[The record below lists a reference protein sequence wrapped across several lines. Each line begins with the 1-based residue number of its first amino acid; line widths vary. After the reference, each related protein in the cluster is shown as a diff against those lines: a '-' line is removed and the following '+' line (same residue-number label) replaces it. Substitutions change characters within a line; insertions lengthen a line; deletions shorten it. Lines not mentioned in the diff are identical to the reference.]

1 MTSLVV
7 TANRSAAHD
16 LLISGDSDGYLR
28 LFRYGMEAGRCEG
41 VTLPHDLRDRY
52 RYSNVA
58 RPGPVRCCRYPCLSA
73 KAEYNE
79 EKVYSLQV
87 ACARFL
93 FNDRH
98 IVTVGGT
105 DATLMLWDV
114 VDD

>member
-1 MTSLVV
+1 MVF
-7 TANRSAAHD
+7 
-16 LLISGDSDGYLR
+16 G
-28 LFRYGMEAGRCEG
+28 F
-41 VTLPHDLRDRY
+41 
-52 RYSNVA
+52 
-58 RPGPVRCCRYPCLSA
+58 RYPCLSA

-98 IVTVGGT
+98 VVTVGGT
-105 DATLMLWDV
+105 DATLMMWDV